1 MTSVHYMKKI
11 INGTKFHLKISEVIP
26 VDVPLFDELMPLKVI
41 EAMKLEKN
49 EKEIY
54 NKLV

>member
-1 MTSVHYMKKI
+1 MEQNFILKK
-11 INGTKFHLKISEVIP
+11 NEVIS
-26 VDVPLFDELMPLKVI
+26 VDVPLFDELTPTKVM

-54 NKLV
+54 KKLV